1 MKRSNNRNSRKS
13 SRRPQRASL
22 WHPFDQT
29 IATVSTTTAAT
40 ANSVFPFTVTT
51 ALSDLSG
58 AAVSRR
64 AILRRVRVTIAP
76 FDLVGSTTVPS
87 PQLNGQLV
95 FTNLTI
101 STRVPM
107 TPVRPFNNTRPT
119 VFDFRVPR
127 DLSQITTS
135 NASVESF
142 AFLVNNPLG
151 AASLAYNLYP
161 VITTW
166 WDLAEDSLAN

>member
-1 MKRSNNRNSRKS
+1 MPRNSKSRRSNRII
-13 SRRPQRASL
+13 RRPSL
-22 WHPFDQT
+22 WRPFDQT
-29 IATVSTTTAAT
+29 ITTTFATTAAT
-40 ANSVFPFTVTT
+40 ANTVFPVNVNTV
-51 ALSDLSG
+51 LSDLSG

-64 AILRRVRVTIAP
+64 AILRRVRIVLSP

-101 STRVPM
+101 GTRVPM
-107 TPVRPFNNTRPT
+107 TFIRPFNNTRST
-119 VFDFRVPR
+119 VFEFRVPR
-127 DLSQITTS
+127 DLSQVTTS

-151 AASLAYNLYP
+151 AASVTYTLYP

-166 WDLAEDSLAN
+166 WELAEDSVAN

>member
-1 MKRSNNRNSRKS
+1 MSRSKQNKS
-13 SRRPQRASL
+13 QSTRRRVRRPNIWRA
-22 WHPFDQT
+22 FDQT
-29 IATVSTTTAAT
+29 ITTTSTTTAAT
-40 ANSVFPFTVTT
+40 ANTVFPFNVSTV
-51 ALSDLSG
+51 LSDLAG

-64 AILRRVRVTIAP
+64 AILRRVRVVIAP

-101 STRVPM
+101 GTRAPM
-107 TPVRPFNNTRPT
+107 TFIRPFNNTRST
-119 VFDFRVPR
+119 VFEFRVPR
-127 DLSQITTS
+127 DLSQVTTT
-135 NASVESF
+135 NAGVESF

-151 AASLAYNLYP
+151 AASLAYTIFP

-166 WDLAEDSLAN
+166 WDLAEDSVAN

>member
-1 MKRSNNRNSRKS
+1 MKRISNRKS
-13 SRRPQRASL
+13 RRSNRGRMSDL

-29 IATVSTTTAAT
+29 ISTVLSTTVST
-40 ANSVFPFTVTT
+40 ANSVFPFNVNTV
-51 ALSDLSG
+51 LSDLSG

-64 AILRRVRVTIAP
+64 AVLRRVRVTIAP
-76 FDLVGSTTVPS
+76 FDLVESTTVPS

-101 STRVPM
+101 GTRVPM
-107 TPVRPFNNTRPT
+107 TLVRPFNNTRST

-127 DLSQITTS
+127 DLSQMTTT

-142 AFLVNNPLG
+142 AFIVNNPLG
-151 AASLAYNLYP
+151 AASLVYNLYP